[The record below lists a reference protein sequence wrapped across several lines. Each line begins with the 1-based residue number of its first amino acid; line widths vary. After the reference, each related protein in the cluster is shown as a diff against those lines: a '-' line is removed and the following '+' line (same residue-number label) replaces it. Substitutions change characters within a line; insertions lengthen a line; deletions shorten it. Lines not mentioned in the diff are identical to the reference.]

1 VDVVVNV
8 LLTVQNYPDH
18 KDNSMAL
25 FINIRFCFSLRTQ
38 VVTTFILINNGQLM
52 AFVVFL
58 WILLH
63 LSGFTSCSLNSR
75 PFFLCKPLDFR
86 SRDWGSAP
94 RWVAFVDFF
103 IAAQARYAV
112 VTGAH
117 RRVGTTYAQL
127 IAALA
132 AANRH
137 GTYGLSLNMSSHFA
151 FSPVLNPQPKSAY
164 PFLV

>member
-1 VDVVVNV
+1 VV
-8 LLTVQNYPDH
+8 LC
-18 KDNSMAL
+18 
-25 FINIRFCFSLRTQ
+25 INISFCFSLRTQ
-38 VVTTFILINNGQLM
+38 VGTTFVLMNNGS
-52 AFVVFL
+52 FVVFL
-58 WILLH
+58 WILLY
-63 LSGFTSCSLNSR
+63 LSGFTSSSLNSI
-75 PFFLCKPLDFR
+75 FFCKPLDFR

-127 IAALA
+127 ITALA

-137 GTYGLSLNMSSHFA
+137 GTVFKHAVA
-151 FSPVLNPQPKSAY
+151 FCV
-164 PFLV
+164 

>member
-1 VDVVVNV
+1 
-8 LLTVQNYPDH
+8 
-18 KDNSMAL
+18 M
-25 FINIRFCFSLRTQ
+25 
-38 VVTTFILINNGQLM
+38 
-52 AFVVFL
+52 
-58 WILLH
+58 
-63 LSGFTSCSLNSR
+63 
-75 PFFLCKPLDFR
+75 DFR

-103 IAAQARYAV
+103 LAAQAKYAV

-137 GTYGLSLNMSSHFA
+137 GTYA
-151 FSPVLNPQPKSAY
+151 FSVNLSRFCAASLFSVQSVNP
-164 PFLV
+164 

>member
-1 VDVVVNV
+1 
-8 LLTVQNYPDH
+8 
-18 KDNSMAL
+18 
-25 FINIRFCFSLRTQ
+25 
-38 VVTTFILINNGQLM
+38 M

-63 LSGFTSCSLNSR
+63 LSGFISYSLNSR
-75 PFFLCKPLDFR
+75 LFLSFFWKPLDFR

-103 IAAQARYAV
+103 VAAQARYAV

-137 GTYGLSLNMSSHFA
+137 GTYGLSLNMSSLFA
-151 FSPVLNPQPKSAY
+151 FSPVLNRQPKSAY
-164 PFLV
+164 PFVI